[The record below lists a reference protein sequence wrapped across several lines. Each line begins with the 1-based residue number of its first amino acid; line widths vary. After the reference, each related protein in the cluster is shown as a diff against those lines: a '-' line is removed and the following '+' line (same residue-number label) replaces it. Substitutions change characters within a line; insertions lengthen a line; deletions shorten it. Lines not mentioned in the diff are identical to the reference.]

1 MSNSST
7 TGEAFSHQQQQQLPS
22 WVDDFIAASSPPRRG
37 SFAVLDDDQ
46 LISMFSDDSALPQ
59 LMSSEYNSNDN
70 QKVMTLNVM
79 VPMQEHDQQPKN
91 EAMEEEISWRNGME
105 VGTELL
111 TPRRVKR
118 ILANRQSAQKSRV
131 RKLQYVSELERN
143 VTSLQTEVSIL
154 SPRVA
159 FLDHQRLILNVDNS
173 SLKQRIAALAQDKI
187 FKDGHQEALKMEIER
202 LRQIYQHQNLHK
214 MGNSVNNNGHSLHS
228 PPPSQPQPPY
238 STSSSNIISALGM

>member
-1 MSNSST
+1 MSNSIT
-7 TGEAFSHQQQQQLPS
+7 TIETICHQQQLPS
-22 WVDDFIAASSPPRRG
+22 WVDDFQAASSPPRRS

-59 LMSSEYNSNDN
+59 LLLSEYNRNN
-70 QKVMTLNVM
+70 NEKMMTLNVM

-91 EAMEEEISWRNGME
+91 ETMEE
-105 VGTELL
+105 VGTEIL

-143 VTSLQTEVSIL
+143 FTSLQTEVSIL

-214 MGNSVNNNGHSLHS
+214 MGNSVNNNGHSIHS
-228 PPPSQPQPPY
+228 TPPSQP
-238 STSSSNIISALGM
+238 

>member
-1 MSNSST
+1 MSNSIT
-7 TGEAFSHQQQQQLPS
+7 TSETICHQQQLPP
-22 WVDDFIAASSPPRRG
+22 WVDDFLAASSPRRG

-46 LISMFSDDSALPQ
+46 LISMFSDDSALPE

-70 QKVMTLNVM
+70 EKVMQLDVM
-79 VPMQEHDQQPKN
+79 VPMQEHDKQPKN
-91 EAMEEEISWRNGME
+91 EAME

-228 PPPSQPQPPY
+228 QPPPQPQPPY
-238 STSSSNIISALGM
+238 STSSSNSISALGM